1 MNTTGTK
8 CGICMELGLTGM
20 RKVESNPVFT
30 QKCDQSCMGNGFPR
44 CIFHEKVSATTES
57 AATELADRGIQMKET
72 ILDRGIQ
79 SIKSINYIF
88 AMYSVK
94 ILNSYFFLVGGCL
107 MPFIRSEN
115 CLSLHFIYIS
125 STAASHTCVCC
136 CGGCCNGNDKV

>member
-1 MNTTGTK
+1 MNATATK

-30 QKCDQSCMGNGFPR
+30 QKCVQSCMGNGFPR

-72 ILDRGIQ
+72 ILDRGIK

-94 ILNSYFFLVGGCL
+94 ILPV
-107 MPFIRSEN
+107 
-115 CLSLHFIYIS
+115 
-125 STAASHTCVCC
+125 HT
-136 CGGCCNGNDKV
+136 